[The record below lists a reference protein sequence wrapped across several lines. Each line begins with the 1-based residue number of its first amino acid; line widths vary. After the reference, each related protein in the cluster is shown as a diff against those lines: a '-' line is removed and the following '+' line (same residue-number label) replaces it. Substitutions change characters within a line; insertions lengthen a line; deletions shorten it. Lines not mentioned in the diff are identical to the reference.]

1 MMKRSALTDCRVGS
15 WVADKDLRHQVTK
28 SADKFRHRT
37 LARICD
43 DEIRDAFSWEKTYN
57 GQLYWIE
64 QIHRAILNRG
74 RSAKRV
80 ELLTIACR
88 AFDRLVNMM
97 ESRAPLAMMAVR
109 SVTNPS
115 TRSHM
120 SLLEW
125 AKVSILRQCT
135 EAPQVKEL
143 PIPDKMKTFLLGRNK
158 SRLYNLE
165 MSDKP
170 PAFYVFQQMYLDRR
184 QPYPVLTLN
193 VDYT

>member
-1 MMKRSALTDCRVGS
+1 MMKRAALTDCRVGC
-15 WVADKDLRHQVTK
+15 WVADEDLQHQVTE

-43 DEIRDAFSWEKTYN
+43 DQVRDAFSWEKTYN

-64 QIHRAILNRG
+64 QIHRAIMANG
-74 RSAKRV
+74 RSARRV

-88 AFDRLVNMM
+88 TFDHLVYML
-97 ESRAPLAMMAVR
+97 ESRAPLSMMEVR
-109 SVTNPS
+109 SATDPTS
-115 TRSHM
+115 RSRM
-120 SLLEW
+120 RLLDW
-125 AKVSILRQCT
+125 AKISILRHCA
-135 EAPQVKEL
+135 EASQVKEM
-143 PIPDKMKTFLLGRNK
+143 PIPNKMKTSLLGRDK
-158 SRLYNLE
+158 HRLYNLK